1 MYPLN
6 TPGAWQR
13 LYGRGRTPGLFP
25 SLGAARA
32 ESLLLLF
39 PGKNAAGQRL
49 FALSRDNVQA
59 LNGSLR
65 LICQVIQ
72 SFMSALGHKRTL
84 FTVANNVRFTPE
96 SGHLGRGRFMS
107 ANDPKR
113 TLSGVLKR
121 SA

>member
-13 LYGRGRTPGLFP
+13 FYGRGRTPGLFP

-49 FALSRDNVQA
+49 YRAIARQCAGVKWSAAPDMSSHSIRYDRF
-59 LNGSLR
+59 GSLADIIGI
-65 LICQVIQ
+65 L
-72 SFMSALGHKRTL
+72 
-84 FTVANNVRFTPE
+84 
-96 SGHLGRGRFMS
+96 
-107 ANDPKR
+107 
-113 TLSGVLKR
+113 
-121 SA
+121 